1 MPVGDYVSYVISP
14 GSMINLVKTMPVGA
28 DVHPHPHI
36 WIGFIG
42 LQKHLQFL
50 NCQISN

>member
-1 MPVGDYVSYVISP
+1 MPVGDYVSYVISH
-14 GSMINLVKTMPVGA
+14 GSMINVVEIMPVGA
-28 DVHPHPHI
+28 YVHPHPHR

-50 NCQISN
+50 NCHITN